1 MAGIGLASVL
11 GIGLLVTAVL
21 LWPSGSES
29 TVAQGSLTSDL
40 NDESADQE
48 KEAADTFEDRIIL
61 VFELPK
67 FDSSE

>member
-1 MAGIGLASVL
+1 MNYSLND
-11 GIGLLVTAVL
+11 LV
-21 LWPSGSES
+21 W
-29 TVAQGSLTSDL
+29 QCLTSDL